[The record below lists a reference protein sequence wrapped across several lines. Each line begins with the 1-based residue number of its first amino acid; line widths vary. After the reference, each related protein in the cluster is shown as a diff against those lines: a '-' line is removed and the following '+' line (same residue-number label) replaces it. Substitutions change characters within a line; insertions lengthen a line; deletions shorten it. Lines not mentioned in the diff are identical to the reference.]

1 MPPARL
7 RRLARLGLVLA
18 MLATL
23 RAIRQEPTARRHL
36 DAFWAA
42 AQGHVVA
49 LADRLR
55 DGGAEGV
62 ALYAL
67 VYVAGSLL
75 ALPLWLT
82 SGIAGYAWGFGRGL
96 ATAVPALTLGAT
108 CAFWAGRAVATT
120 RLGDALRARALFRQV
135 DLVVRRDG
143 LRITTLLRASPVMP
157 QNFFPYLLGATP
169 LRTRDFSL
177 ATAVGLPPMTCVHVY
192 AGSLL
197 HHASDL
203 FAEGRGLRD
212 PATLAKLAVGVAV
225 TAVTMTIAVRRSRAL
240 IAQAYAEA
248 DAAASAP
255 PRAP

>member
-1 MPPARL
+1 
-7 RRLARLGLVLA
+7 

-23 RAIRQEPTARRHL
+23 RALRQEPTARRHL
-36 DAFWAA
+36 DALWAA
-42 AQGHVVA
+42 VQGHVVA
-49 LADRLR
+49 LADQLR
-55 DGGAEGV
+55 EGGAEGV

-82 SGIAGYAWGFGRGL
+82 SGIAGYAWGFSRGL

-108 CAFWAGRAVATT
+108 CAFWAGRAAAKT
-120 RLGDALRARALFRQV
+120 RLGDALRARPLFRQV

-157 QNFFPYLLGATP
+157 QNFFPFLLGATP
-169 LRTRDFSL
+169 LRTRDFAL
-177 ATAVGLPPMTCVHVY
+177 ASAVGLLPMTCVHVY

-197 HHASDL
+197 HRASDL

-212 PATLAKLAVGVAV
+212 PATVAKLGVGVLV
-225 TAVTMTIAVRRSRAL
+225 TAVMVTLVVRRSRAL
-240 IAQAYAEA
+240 LAQAYAEA
-248 DAAASAP
+248 DAQAGAEKA
-255 PRAP
+255 